1 MSKEKSLFLILSII
15 LGGLFI
21 LCGYS
26 LIQCFVYNA
35 GGEDAGS
42 HVLEIIYL
50 FLHLIM
56 LAIVF
61 YLAFR
66 AFKIKT
72 SITNLLMLDVN
83 EVKIVKSLV
92 ISGIVAVFFL
102 FTGIYSTLAVCGL
115 KLSPFDIFPIGIA
128 HDFMNAGYFF
138 GVISLTC
145 FIYPF
150 VHVSSR
156 NKTENN

>member
-1 MSKEKSLFLILSII
+1 MSKEKSFFLILSII

-35 GGEDAGS
+35 SGEDVAS
-42 HVLEIIYL
+42 HILEIIYL

-61 YLAFR
+61 YLSFR
-66 AFKIKT
+66 AFKVKA
-72 SITNLLMLDVN
+72 SIINLLMLDVN

-115 KLSPFDIFPIGIA
+115 KLPPFDIFPMGIA
-128 HDFMNAGYFF
+128 HDLMNAGYFF
-138 GVISLTC
+138 GLIALAC